1 MCPAPCE
8 GACVAGL
15 VDKAVTI
22 KNMEYAIID
31 RAWKEGW
38 VKPQPPAR
46 RSGKKVA
53 VVGSGPAGL
62 AAADELNK
70 RFGHTV
76 TVFECACRP
85 QPCPRTTHHPA
96 QPSAFPPGFHLLHRP
111 HRPRRAPKIGGLLTY
126 GIPNMKLEKDTV
138 QRRVDLMAEEGVN
151 FVTGVEV
158 GEDVLGTIDGFDA
171 TVLAIGSTVP
181 NNLPI
186 PGRDLNGIVYAMEFL
201 TQNQNALF
209 ANPAAKGTT
218 ETTPDV
224 GLTSKYDG
232 AFTSAHGKHVI
243 VIGGGDTG
251 TDCIGTSLRHGCKT
265 LTNFELFPAP
275 PAERAEGNPWPLWPR
290 IMRVDYGHEEAA
302 QRFGN
307 DPRSYSIL
315 SKEFVSD
322 GAGNVK
328 AVRTVNIAVGA
339 DGRFKEVEGS
349 EKEWPADLVIL
360 AMGFRHPEQT
370 ILRTLDLET
379 DARNNTKANTKD
391 YRTSFRGVFAAGD
404 CRRGQSLVVWAIN
417 EGRGVAKVRAPR
429 VHPERPP
436 SRAAL
441 RPSSYPTPVRAVGR

>member
-1 MCPAPCE
+1 
-8 GACVAGL
+8 
-15 VDKAVTI
+15 
-22 KNMEYAIID
+22 
-31 RAWKEGW
+31 
-38 VKPQPPAR
+38 
-46 RSGKKVA
+46 
-53 VVGSGPAGL
+53 
-62 AAADELNK
+62 
-70 RFGHTV
+70 
-76 TVFECACRP
+76 
-85 QPCPRTTHHPA
+85 
-96 QPSAFPPGFHLLHRP
+96 
-111 HRPRRAPKIGGLLTY
+111 
-126 GIPNMKLEKDTV
+126 
-138 QRRVDLMAEEGVN
+138 
-151 FVTGVEV
+151 
-158 GEDVLGTIDGFDA
+158 
-171 TVLAIGSTVP
+171 
-181 NNLPI
+181 
-186 PGRDLNGIVYAMEFL
+186 MEFL

-441 RPSSYPTPVRAVGR
+441 RPSSYPTPQPGGGSGLVNRPQRACASNRRQGCVWGVQPPASQGRCTCRLRRSSSSGVRERVHRLPPALVCARRRCARWTRQRGLRFDLAYKGHCSVAPSPSCRLRIFVRAACRWRATRLLGRARESASPRRRVSAARRWMD